1 MRVFAV
7 LLDEPSQN
15 AVQRLNDA
23 YPENTYQVTDTSFLV
38 RTSDLAEDIA
48 VSAGIKGSDRI
59 ASGVVFKLNRAYAGY
74 SSRALWEWL
83 GEVEE

>member
-7 LLDEPSQN
+7 LLDQPSQD

-23 YPENTYQVTDTSFLV
+23 YPENTYQVTDTSLLV

-48 VSAGIKGSDRI
+48 VSAGIKGDRI
-59 ASGVVFKLNRAYAGY
+59 APGVVFKLNGSYAGY